1 MSPKD
6 FPRQSYSLHMSTV
19 SMSEAIS
26 KSSGITT
33 DYYSHK
39 IKNSDEQKK
48 VIETT
53 KLKKYNDAELRV

>member
-1 MSPKD
+1 
-6 FPRQSYSLHMSTV
+6 
-19 SMSEAIS
+19 MSEAIS
-26 KSSGITT
+26 KTSGITT

-39 IKNSDEQKK
+39 IKNSAEQKK